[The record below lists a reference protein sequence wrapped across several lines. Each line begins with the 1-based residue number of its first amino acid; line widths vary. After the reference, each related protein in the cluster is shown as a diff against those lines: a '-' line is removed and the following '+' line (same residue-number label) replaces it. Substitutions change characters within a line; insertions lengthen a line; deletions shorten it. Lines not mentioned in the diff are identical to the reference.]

1 MKRFLRPPLYILI
14 PLDVLAAVLLAC
26 SFLYQDFFTIL
37 CYPVYV
43 LSFIMLVLTSV
54 RVPSAVKGV
63 MGIRK
68 YIPGERLRLLC
79 SLIFNMSY
87 SVFLVISWLLTGI
100 YWYLAA
106 AVFYLV
112 LSMLKLHIYRSED
125 GRRILRSVLLVLTL
139 LDICIIAMV
148 FLTAGERADRK
159 TSDIFAITMALY
171 TFVFLTVSIV
181 SLVRERKLTDQVR
194 AGRRFISLT
203 SAVISMINLENTL
216 INTFSEGREGSFR
229 YLMVTLSG
237 LAFTVALAVVRF
249 LLLLKLKRDREESGD
264 ALS

>member
-14 PLDVLAAVLLAC
+14 PLDFLAAVMLTC
-26 SFLYQDFFTIL
+26 SFLYPEMFTIL
-37 CYPVYV
+37 CYPVYF
-43 LSFIMLVLTSV
+43 LSFIMLVLTSI
-54 RVPSAVKGV
+54 RIPSAVREV
-63 MGIRK
+63 MRIRK
-68 YIPGERLRLLC
+68 YIPDERLRLLC
-79 SLIFNMSY
+79 SLVFSMSY

-106 AVFYLV
+106 AAFYLV
-112 LSMLKLHIYRSED
+112 LSLLKLLIYRSKD
-125 GRRILRSVLLVLTL
+125 GRRVLRTVLLILTL

-148 FLTAGERADRK
+148 FLTAKERADRK
-159 TSDIFAITMALY
+159 SSDILAITMALY

-181 SLVRERKLTDQVR
+181 SLVRERKLTDQLR

-216 INTFSEGREGSFR
+216 INTFSEGCEGSFR

-237 LAFTVALAVVRF
+237 LSFTLALAFVRF
-249 LLLLKLKRDREESGD
+249 RLLLKLKRDREEAGD